1 MPWASIGV
9 SLAGSA
15 ISGALGSSSGKKA
28 AKDARKTA
36 KEQMALFVQQQA
48 QAKNN
53 LQPFIN
59 TGDAANQRLSDLLGL
74 SAPKGYAPKPT
85 RDQIYNQ
92 LASEHYQ
99 KYKTN
104 YTKDSN
110 MGGVANLVEELYQ
123 QQTKDWEEGLKN
135 YNATEGDYS
144 SDYGSLL
151 DPFTNDDF
159 IKDPGYQFRLN
170 EGTKGIDRASAARGG
185 YDSGSTLKALA
196 RYNQD
201 YASNEFG
208 NAYNRDASD
217 KSRTYGFLS
226 GTAGAGQNAA
236 GTLAGLG
243 ANAANSQANA
253 LGQGTAQANQYN
265 MQGAEAWNNAIQSGI
280 GNSLYA
286 MRTAQTA
293 PVVGYSGGSSIY
305 GSGGASNQPAW
316 YLS

>member
-1 MPWASIGV
+1 MPWMTGGAIAGGSIV
-9 SLAGSA
+9 SGL
-15 ISGALGSSSGKKA
+15 IGSSSGKKA
-28 AKDARKTA
+28 ASDAKKTA
-36 KEQMALFVQQQA
+36 REQRNLIIQQQNA
-48 QAKNN
+48 AKSN

-59 TGDAANQRLSDLLGL
+59 TGDAANERLSELLGL
-74 SAPKGYAPKPT
+74 SSPKGYAPKPT
-85 RDQIYNQ
+85 RDQAYNDLLSQ
-92 LASEHYQ
+92 HYAQ
-99 KYKTN
+99 YGKGLTDVSDLGYFN
-104 YTKDSN
+104 NRVEGMYED
-110 MGGVANLVEELYQ
+110 NLRN
-123 QQTKDWEEGLKN
+123 WEAGLKD
-135 YNATEGDYS
+135 YQTVEGDYT

-151 DPFTNDDF
+151 DPFTNESF
-159 IKDPGYQFRLN
+159 VKDPGYQFRLN

-243 ANAANSQANA
+243 ANAAQSQANA
-253 LGQGTAQANQYN
+253 LGQGTQMANQYN

-293 PVVGYSGGSSIY
+293 PVVGYSGGSSVY
-305 GSGGASNQPAW
+305 GSGGASNRPAW

>member
-1 MPWASIGV
+1 MPWVSIGASV
-9 SLAGSA
+9 GGSL
-15 ISGALGSSSGKKA
+15 ISGALGSSSSKKA
-28 AKDARKTA
+28 ARDARKTA
-36 KEQMALFVQQQA
+36 LEQQA
-48 QAKNN
+48 MIINQQNAAKGN

-59 TGDAANQRLSDLLGL
+59 TGDAANERLSELLGL
-74 SAPKGYAPKPT
+74 SSPKGYAPKPT
-85 RDQIYNQ
+85 RDQAYNDMLDQ
-92 LASEHYQ
+92 HYRQ
-99 KYKTN
+99 YGTN
-104 YTKDSN
+104 LTKDSDLGYFN
-110 MGGVANLVEELYQ
+110 NRVDEIYQDNLREWEKGLADY
-123 QQTKDWEEGLKN
+123 QTK
-135 YNATEGDYS
+135 EGDFS

-151 DPFTNDDF
+151 DPFTNESF
-159 IKDPGYQFRLN
+159 VKDPGYQFRLN

-208 NAYNRDASD
+208 DAYNRDASD

-243 ANAANSQANA
+243 ANAAQSQANA
-253 LGQGTAQANQYN
+253 LGQGTQMANQYN

-293 PVVGYSGGSSIY
+293 PVVGYSGGSSVY
-305 GSGGASNQPAW
+305 GSGGASNRPAW